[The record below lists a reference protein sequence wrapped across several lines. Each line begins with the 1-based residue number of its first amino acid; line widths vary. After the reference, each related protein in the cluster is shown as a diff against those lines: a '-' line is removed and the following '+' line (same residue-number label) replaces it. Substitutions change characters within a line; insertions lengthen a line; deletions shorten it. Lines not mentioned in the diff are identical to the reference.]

1 MRPGMTKVAFNYPG
15 SMACS
20 VCRATPD
27 PALGNYCY
35 KLGRGV
41 LRKVGESACKKNYL
55 EMLLKPR
62 PIV

>member
-1 MRPGMTKVAFNYPG
+1 MRPGMTKAAFNYPG

-20 VCRATPD
+20 VCHATPD
-27 PALGNYCY
+27 PVLGNYCY
-35 KLGRGV
+35 KLDRGV
-41 LRKVGESACKKNYL
+41 PRKVGESANERNYL